1 MAKYKS
7 GKHNKIAI
15 GILFALVAVL
25 AIGLI
30 TALFRVDTQIQT
42 ETLTKYSYE
51 VGALSETDEGKELTS
66 DGSIRTK
73 DFHSVDG
80 LTITLKKDAKVT
92 YKIFCFD
99 KDGEFLSAVSSVSD
113 LPEGADTFRL
123 VVTPTEDAEISS
135 LDIGD
140 YSGQLT
146 VTFNK

>member
-7 GKHNKIAI
+7 GKKNKIAI
-15 GILFALVAVL
+15 GILFALVTIL

-30 TALFRVDTQIQT
+30 TSFLRVNSQIQT
-42 ETLTKYSYE
+42 ETLTRFEYE

-80 LTITLKKDAKVT
+80 LTITLKKDAEVT

-123 VVTPTEDAEISS
+123 VVTPTEDVEISS